1 MKALSTSEKL
11 HTDTRA
17 LDNARE
23 AGKFRET
30 WKSFTNCVSVSKE
43 HKYTSLHWSSRKY
56 CFYEKY
62 TYELGTPGPH
72 NVRALSY
79 RERSMVVSN
88 YDRASLENKRSLTRS
103 SERLFSSSELGR
115 DRHKQHRVNLSAC
128 KSRKIVISSPHSQ
141 MGSYLVS
148 RLAAGYQYAKY
159 GAYAS

>member
-1 MKALSTSEKL
+1 MSEKP
-11 HTDTRA
+11 A
-17 LDNARE
+17 NS
-23 AGKFRET
+23 GKPGSPSRT
-30 WKSFTNCVSVSKE
+30 VSQYPRSTNIPACIGPHASTVV
-43 HKYTSLHWSSRKY
+43 
-56 CFYEKY
+56 YEKY